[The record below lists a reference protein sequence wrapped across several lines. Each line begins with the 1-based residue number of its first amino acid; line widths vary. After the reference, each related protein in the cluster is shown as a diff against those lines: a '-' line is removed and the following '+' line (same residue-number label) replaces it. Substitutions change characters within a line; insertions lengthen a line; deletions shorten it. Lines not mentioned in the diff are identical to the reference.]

1 MKFGKNKFD
10 HSFLVNGPIYIF
22 TYSSK
27 FVDTQFKNTWSL
39 SLPRSV
45 LLFNNKIETKQI
57 AARKLIWPFQFQ
69 NDIISKLFHILDL

>member
-1 MKFGKNKFD
+1 MKFGKNRFG
-10 HSFLVNGPIYIF
+10 HSFHVDGLIYIF

-27 FVDTQFKNTWSL
+27 LVDTQFKNSW

-45 LLFNNKIETKQI
+45 LPFNIETETKQI
-57 AARKLIWPFQFQ
+57 AARNLIWPFQFQ